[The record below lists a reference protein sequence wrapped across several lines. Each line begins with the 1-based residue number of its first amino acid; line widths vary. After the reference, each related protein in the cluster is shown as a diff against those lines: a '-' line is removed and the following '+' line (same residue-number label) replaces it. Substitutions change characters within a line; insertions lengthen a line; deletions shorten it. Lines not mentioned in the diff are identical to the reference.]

1 MDTQCYQKECW
12 CSTPNGEKV
21 FGTRQDFN
29 YYADA
34 ENFKCSKDDDGN
46 LKSNIYEGVLRLV
59 NMVPKSPKGIVS
71 VFHKGEWGLICDKNF
86 DEKTGQVMC
95 SQLGFDTYAK
105 HTSLK
110 NIPEWATLY
119 KYLGKY
125 HILKKYSSFFTG

>member
-1 MDTQCYQKECW
+1 M
-12 CSTPNGEKV
+12 
-21 FGTRQDFN
+21 
-29 YYADA
+29 

-59 NMVPKSPKGIVS
+59 NMVPKAAKGIVS

-95 SQLGFDTYAK
+95 SQLGFDKYAK

-110 NIPEWATLY
+110 NIPQWESLY
-119 KYLGKY
+119 RHLGKSY
-125 HILKKYSSFFTG
+125 TLTHFLSFLRLNFR